1 MKIRESDIRCGV
13 EGLLFVSFPVSRTVS
28 SSLWRCAQEREET
41 ETLHFAIA
49 IDPLQS
55 QFNFLAPSSDMQQ
68 GDPTVL
74 SLRPGGGRGG
84 GSRLFA
90 HSSPSP
96 SADLPLSRLH
106 ASFSL
111 KTGDSWFE
119 GRERVQYTR
128 DQLLQL
134 REAVDVSD
142 DILKIKQDIEA
153 EFFGQDQSWGR
164 AESNLPH
171 QLQTRYSEPDNRDW
185 RGRSGQLP
193 ANPDDRS
200 WENVRDNREFDN
212 RQQDANQFNR
222 QDQLN
227 SQFART
233 QVSSTQGG
241 GPTPILVKA
250 EVPWSARRG
259 SLSETDRVLKTVK
272 GILNK
277 LTPEKFDV
285 LKGQLIDS
293 GITSADIL
301 KDVISLIF
309 EKAVL
314 EPTFC
319 PMYAQLCYGLNEK
332 LPPFPS
338 GEPGG
343 KEITFKRALLNICQ
357 EAFEGAENLR
367 EDLKRMTSPEQEMDR
382 MDKERLLKLRTLGNI
397 RLIGELLKQKMVP
410 EKIVHHIVQ
419 ELLGSPDSK
428 SCPVEENV
436 EAICQFFK
444 TIGKQLDESPK
455 SRRIN
460 DNYFSRLKELSS
472 NIQLVPRLRF
482 MIRGVLELRASNW
495 VPRREEVKAKT
506 ITEIHSE
513 AEKNLGL
520 RPGTTASMRNARGGV
535 QGNANSG
542 GFPIARPGTGGLM
555 PGMPGT
561 RKVAVMPGFDNDN
574 WEIPKTRSMPRGDSA
589 GVQAA
594 GRSNS
599 SFPSKSTTLNSKLLP
614 QGSGGIISGKNSALV
629 HGGGAFSAR
638 PTNFG
643 LGPETAPQLSSPA
656 KTVAP
661 IPVSSEKPQAPAAR
675 LNTDDLHRRTI
686 SLLEEYFS
694 IRLLDEALQCVEELK
709 SPSYYPEV
717 VKEAISIA
725 LDKSPPCVEPVADLI
740 EYLYIKK
747 ILTPIDIGT
756 GCLLFGSLLDD
767 VGIDLPKAPSNF
779 GEIIGKLILAGGL
792 DFKVMREILKKVDDD
807 MFRRAIFDSAVG
819 ATRSASGKAVLD
831 SQASDI
837 EACQSLLE

>member
-1 MKIRESDIRCGV
+1 MAFLFLILFSLALRRRE
-13 EGLLFVSFPVSRTVS
+13 RTN
-28 SSLWRCAQEREET
+28 ERT
-41 ETLHFAIA
+41 I
-49 IDPLQS
+49 PP
-55 QFNFLAPSSDMQQ
+55 FNNLVAVSSDMQQ

-90 HSSPSP
+90 HSSSSSSL
-96 SADLPLSRLH
+96 SADLPLSRPH

-111 KTGDSWFE
+111 KTGDSRFE
-119 GRERVQYTR
+119 GHERVRYTR

-134 REAVDVSD
+134 KEAVEVPD

-153 EFFGQDQSWGR
+153 ELFGEDPSWGR

-171 QLQTRYSEPDNRDW
+171 QLQNRYSEPDNRDW
-185 RGRSGQLP
+185 RGRSGQPP
-193 ANPDDRS
+193 ASTDERS
-200 WENVRDNREFDN
+200 WENLRDNREFGN
-212 RQQDANQFNR
+212 RQQDASQVNR
-222 QDQLN
+222 HDQLN

-233 QVSSTQGG
+233 QISSMQGG
-241 GPTPILVKA
+241 GPTPTLVKA

-259 SLSETDRVLKTVK
+259 SLSEKDRVLKTVK

-309 EKAVL
+309 DKAVL

-319 PMYAQLCYGLNEK
+319 PMYAHLCSDLNEK

-338 GEPGG
+338 EEPGG
-343 KEITFKRALLNICQ
+343 KEITFKRVLLNNCQ

-367 EDLKRMTSPEQEMDR
+367 EELKRMTVPEREMER
-382 MDKERLLKLRTLGNI
+382 TDKGRLLKLRTLGNI

-436 EAICQFFK
+436 EAICQFFN

-460 DNYFSRLKELSS
+460 DIYFSRLKELSS
-472 NIQLVPRLRF
+472 NLQLVPRLRF
-482 MIRGVLELRASNW
+482 MIRDVIELRASNW

-520 RPGTTASMRNARGGV
+520 RPGATASMRNSRGGV
-535 QGNANSG
+535 QGNASSG
-542 GFPIARPGTGGLM
+542 GFHIARPGAGGLM

-561 RKVAVMPGFDNDN
+561 RKMPGFDNDN
-574 WEIPKTRSMPRGDSA
+574 WEMPKTRSMPRGDSS

-594 GRSNS
+594 GCSNS
-599 SFPSKSTTLNSKLLP
+599 ALLSKSTTLNSKLLP
-614 QGSGGIISGKNSALV
+614 QGSGGIISGRNSALV
-629 HGGGAFSAR
+629 HGGGTFSTSS
-638 PTNFG
+638 TNFC
-643 LGPETAPQLSSPA
+643 LGPEAAPQLSSPA
-656 KTVAP
+656 PV
-661 IPVSSEKPQAPAAR
+661 PVSSEKPQPPAAR
-675 LNTDDLHRRTI
+675 LNTDDLCRRTV

-694 IRLLDEALQCVEELK
+694 VRLLEEALQCVEELK
-709 SPSYYPEV
+709 SPSYHPEV
-717 VKEAISIA
+717 VKEAIYLA
-725 LDKSPPCVEPVADLI
+725 LDKSPPCVETVANLI

-747 ILTPIDIGT
+747 ILTPLDIGT

-767 VGIDLPKAPSNF
+767 IGIDLPKAPSNF

-792 DFKVMREILKKVDDD
+792 DFKVVGEILKKVDDD
-807 MFRRAIFDSAVG
+807 MFRRAIFDSVVG
-819 ATRSASGKAVLD
+819 AIRSASEQAILD
-831 SQASDI
+831 AQTSDI
-837 EACQSLLE
+837 EVCQSQLK